1 MAPIN
6 MRQPLFVALAALQR
20 SQVPTS
26 FHYIFAGPLMDFS
39 LDFTPTYRGPHGN
52 YRKWCLIFI
61 VVVQYTVPFLIRDV
75 FVVGTQI
82 LRKFVFKQ
90 NIFQQTFVILTYS

>member
-1 MAPIN
+1 
-6 MRQPLFVALAALQR
+6 
-20 SQVPTS
+20 
-26 FHYIFAGPLMDFS
+26 MDFS

-82 LRKFVFKQ
+82 LRNLVGFFRTWDKYYTVVTSSKIDSSFERGFGVFSDHLLH
-90 NIFQQTFVILTYS
+90 NSNLAERDFT